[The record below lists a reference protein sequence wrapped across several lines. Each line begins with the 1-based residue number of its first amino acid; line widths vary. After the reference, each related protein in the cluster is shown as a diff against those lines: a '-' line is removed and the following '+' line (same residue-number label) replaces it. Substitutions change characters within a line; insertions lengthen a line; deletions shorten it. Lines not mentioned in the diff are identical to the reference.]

1 MQYILVVAQEV
12 ALSPQEFIA
21 AWNAD
26 PTCSVLAQAS
36 IDRSTKAVYEPNR
49 SIPLPRLEVAD
60 SALPTNLLFAS
71 IQKTMQKR
79 WVSQPTELIQ
89 LEKPDGNRILL
100 IKCVEPQ

>member
-49 SIPLPRLEVAD
+49 SIPLPRLDVAD
-60 SALPTNLLFAS
+60 SSLPTALLFAS

-89 LEKPDGNRILL
+89 LEKPDGNRVLL
-100 IKCVEPQ
+100 IKRVKPQ